1 MADPSSRR
9 KLAAILSA
17 DVVGYSRLMA
27 ANEAATVETLKSYRG
42 IITRLVVRHGGR
54 VVNAPGDAL
63 LAEFPS
69 AVEAVQAAIEI
80 QQSVEGHNVELEA
93 DRRMQFRIGVNLGDV
108 IEEADGTIYGDGV
121 NIAARLE
128 ALAEGGGVCISS
140 TVYDAVEGKLALG
153 FDFLG
158 EHQVKNIA
166 KPIRVYRARAEPKP
180 PSTRARSKRSMP
192 WRIAV
197 PVLALILA
205 LLGAAGAW
213 NWSSPPVSPL
223 PEKGSIAVLPFDNIG
238 GDAKWDRF
246 ADGITEDII
255 TDLSHSKD
263 LIVIARNST
272 EVYKGKPVD
281 IRQIGRDLN
290 VEYVLEG
297 SIQPLDER
305 IRVTA
310 QLVEADSGS
319 HIWSERYDRPVED
332 LFAVQN
338 DVTQRIAATIAGS
351 EGAVAEAERSL
362 IRRKP
367 PANLTAFDTY
377 LLGMEAKHKV
387 TKEALIEAEGL
398 YRKAIELDPQL
409 ARAYYGLATVQ
420 MYLIDLGFAPSV
432 DEALSTMMEAAEK
445 AVQLDPDDGKTHLAL
460 GGAYAYYGKAEQALA
475 EFDRAEALSP
485 SDADLLLVI
494 AWTIPGFGQSARA
507 VSLAEQAL
515 KLNPR
520 YPDWYNQGLSYVFFF
535 GEQYDKS
542 VKYRLLVK
550 EPVALDYAFLAM
562 GYAYLGRT
570 GDAEAAAANVKKL
583 DPTWIAE
590 RYLSDGGGYAEKEAE
605 LFVDG
610 ARKAGLPDC
619 VPADKLK
626 DMPNLIHVK
635 SCDQQRAKIT
645 G

>member
-1 MADPSSRR
+1 MADRSSRR

-17 DVVGYSRLMA
+17 DAVGYSRLMA
-27 ANEAATVETLKSYRG
+27 ADEAATVETLKAYRD
-42 IITRLVVRHGGR
+42 IIVRLVARHGGR

-80 QQSVEGHNVELEA
+80 QQSVEGHNIELEA

-108 IEEADGTIYGDGV
+108 IEESDGTIYGDGV

-166 KPIRVYRARAEPKP
+166 KPVRVYRVRAESKP
-180 PSTRARSKRSMP
+180 PSARPRAKRRMQ
-192 WRIAV
+192 WQIAV
-197 PVLALILA
+197 PAVALILL
-205 LLGAAGAW
+205 LLGAAGVW
-213 NWSSPPVSPL
+213 KWSSSSVSPL
-223 PEKGSIAVLPFDNIG
+223 SEKASIAVLPFENIG
-238 GDAKWDRF
+238 SDLKWDRF

-263 LIVIARNST
+263 LAVIARNST
-272 EVYKGKPVD
+272 EVYKDKPVD
-281 IRQIGRDLN
+281 IRQVGRDLG
-290 VEYVLEG
+290 VKYVLEG

-310 QLVEADSGS
+310 QLVEAASGS

-338 DVTQRIAATIAGS
+338 DVTQTIAATIAGS
-351 EGAVAEAERSL
+351 EGAVAEAERTL
-362 IRRKP
+362 LRRKP
-367 PANLTAFDTY
+367 PANLSAFDTY
-377 LLGMEAKHKV
+377 LLAMEAKHKV
-387 TKEALIEAEGL
+387 TKESLAEAEGL
-398 YRKAIELDPQL
+398 FRKAIELDPQL

-420 MYLIDLGFAPSV
+420 MYLIDLGLAPSV
-432 DEALSTMMEAAEK
+432 DEALSTMMEAGKK
-445 AVQLDPDDGKTHLAL
+445 AVELDPDDGKTHLAL
-460 GGAYAYYGKAEQALA
+460 GGAYAYHGKAEQALA
-475 EFDRAEALSP
+475 EFGRAETLSP

-494 AWTIPGFGQSARA
+494 AWSIPGFGETERA
-507 VSLAEQAL
+507 VNLAERAL
-515 KLNPR
+515 KLNPH

-550 EPVALDYAFLAM
+550 EPAALDYAFLAM
-562 GYAYLGRT
+562 ANAYLGRT
-570 GDAEAAAANVKKL
+570 GDAKTAAANVKKL
-583 DPTWIAE
+583 DPTWVAE

-605 LFVDG
+605 LLVNG

-626 DMPNLIHVK
+626 DMPNLIRVK
-635 SCDQQRAKIT
+635 SCDEQRAKIT

>member
-27 ANEAATVETLKSYRG
+27 ANEAATVDTLKSYRD
-42 IITRLVVRHGGR
+42 IITRLVLRHGGR

-69 AVEAVQAAIEI
+69 AVEAVQAAVEI
-80 QQSVEGHNVELEA
+80 QKSVEGHNIELEP

-121 NIAARLE
+121 NIAARME
-128 ALAEGGGVCISS
+128 SLAEGGGICISS
-140 TVYDAVEGKLALG
+140 TVYDAVEGKIAFG
-153 FDFLG
+153 FESLG

-166 KPIRVYRARAEPKP
+166 KPVRVYRVRAEPR
-180 PSTRARSKRSMP
+180 PSSVRPRSKRRLQ
-192 WRIAV
+192 WQIAA
-197 PVLALILA
+197 PALALILL
-205 LLGAAGAW
+205 LLGVVGVW
-213 NWSSPPVSPL
+213 KWSSPPATHSS
-223 PEKGSIAVLPFDNIG
+223 EKASIAVLPFENIG
-238 GDAKWDRF
+238 NDPKWDRF

-272 EVYKGKPVD
+272 EVYKGQPVD

-290 VEYVLEG
+290 VKYVLEG
-297 SIQPLDER
+297 SIQSLGER

-310 QLVEADSGS
+310 QLIEAASGS
-319 HIWSERYDRPVED
+319 HIWSERYDRPVDD
-332 LFAVQN
+332 LFEVQN

-351 EGAVAEAERSL
+351 EGAVAEAERTL
-362 IRRKP
+362 LRRKP
-367 PANLTAFDTY
+367 PANLTAFGTY
-377 LLGMEAKHKV
+377 LLAMEAKHKV
-387 TKEALIEAEGL
+387 TRESLIEAEGL
-398 YRKAIELDPQL
+398 FRKALELDPQL

-420 MYLIDLGFAPSV
+420 MYLIDLGLAPSV
-432 DEALSTMMEAAEK
+432 DEAMSTMMEAAEK
-445 AVQLDPDDGKTHLAL
+445 AVALDPDDGKTHLAL
-460 GGAYAYYGKAEQALA
+460 GGAYVYQGKAEQALA
-475 EFDRAEALSP
+475 EFDRAETLSP

-494 AWTIPGFGQSARA
+494 AWSIPGFGETDRA

-515 KLNPR
+515 KLNPH

-550 EPVALDYAFLAM
+550 EPAALDYAFLAM
-562 GYAYLGRT
+562 AYAYLGRT
-570 GDAEAAAANVKKL
+570 GDAEAGAANVKKL

-590 RYLSDGGGYAEKEAE
+590 RYLSEGGGYAEKEAQ
-605 LFVDG
+605 LLVNG
-610 ARKAGLPDC
+610 ARMAGLPAC

-626 DMPNLIHVK
+626 QMPNLIRVK
-635 SCDQQRAKIT
+635 SCDEERAKIA